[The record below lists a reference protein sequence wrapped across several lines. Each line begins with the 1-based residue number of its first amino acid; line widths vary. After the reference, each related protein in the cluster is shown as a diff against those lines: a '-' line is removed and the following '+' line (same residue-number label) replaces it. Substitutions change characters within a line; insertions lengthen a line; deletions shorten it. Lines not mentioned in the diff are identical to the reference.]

1 MLHLCESCPGLDGV
15 KNLITNCINENNID
29 TDEEITY
36 IQWIST
42 DRTTM
47 NKLIS
52 SVDEHITLLANK
64 VFTLREHHFI
74 AKAQKIDI
82 VC

>member
-1 MLHLCESCPGLDGV
+1 MLHLCESCPRLDGV
-15 KNLITNCINENNID
+15 KNLITNCTNENNID